1 MVFDRG
7 SGSVDSWMLMKR
19 GSSILYGLLC
29 CLRTDTVVCKCC
41 SFTGPKRSLTIYLV
55 DLPGI
60 LTPV

>member
-1 MVFDRG
+1 
-7 SGSVDSWMLMKR
+7 MKR

-41 SFTGPKRSLTIYLV
+41 SFTGPKRSLMIYLV